1 MTAARRDAPWGA
13 LSSNENRRV
22 APFDAVVRIE
32 DRRVNDRPEPLTG
45 GVRRIRR
52 NERVDEDLIPV
63 QHLRSRSSS
72 SSVIALSAGPAVRPD
87 PQETVEDWT
96 WSAETVHP
104 IAASPRVT
112 IKPTVTFRDVLVMA
126 FLSAGRPVRPPAR
139 WNAGTPV
146 CRVNILKNAPETA
159 GLSRRAGRGECAI
172 LRPSKRSWT
181 TPSPGAVTELLRAWG
196 DGDDGALEQLTP
208 LVEAELR
215 RLARG
220 YMRRER
226 RGHTLQT
233 TALVNEAFLRLT
245 DARRVRW
252 QDRAH
257 FLGISARLM
266 RRVLVDHA
274 RSRGYRKRGGGAER
288 VTLDEGLVASPEPA
302 VDVVALDRAL
312 EALAAVDARKSR
324 VIELRF
330 FGGLSVEETAEVLH
344 VSPDTVKRDWRL
356 AKLWL
361 LRELEG
367 EGR

>member
-1 MTAARRDAPWGA
+1 MET
-13 LSSNENRRV
+13 
-22 APFDAVVRIE
+22 
-32 DRRVNDRPEPLTG
+32 PLPD
-45 GVRRIRR
+45 GVT
-52 NERVDEDLIPV
+52 D
-63 QHLRSRSSS
+63 
-72 SSVIALSAGPAVRPD
+72 
-87 PQETVEDWT
+87 
-96 WSAETVHP
+96 
-104 IAASPRVT
+104 
-112 IKPTVTFRDVLVMA
+112 
-126 FLSAGRPVRPPAR
+126 
-139 WNAGTPV
+139 
-146 CRVNILKNAPETA
+146 
-159 GLSRRAGRGECAI
+159 
-172 LRPSKRSWT
+172 
-181 TPSPGAVTELLRAWG
+181 LLRAWG
-196 DGDDGALEQLTP
+196 DGDDRALDQLTP

-226 RGHTLQT
+226 RDHTLQA

-245 DARRVRW
+245 DARSVRW

-266 RRVLVDHA
+266 RRVLVDYA
-274 RSRGYRKRGGGAER
+274 RSRGYHKRGGGLQR
-288 VTLDEGLVASPEPA
+288 VALDEGLVTSPEPA

-312 EALAAVDARKSR
+312 EALAAIDARKSR

-344 VSPDTVKRDWRL
+344 VSSDTVKRDWRL